1 MLWPAASEW
10 PLAGSSGR
18 WPVANARSAASTR
31 HRRNGLHLADKAA
44 TPLPFSNHV
53 HYCNIQSLRNEIAAN
68 KLFTLTF

>member
-1 MLWPAASEW
+1 MLDYSFGAGGTRCARAAYV
-10 PLAGSSGR
+10 AGNR
-18 WPVANARSAASTR
+18 
-31 HRRNGLHLADKAA
+31 LHLADKAA